1 MEQTNQSEN
10 KQIHIETERL
20 LLTPLQLSDAKDLL
34 YYRSKPDISAFL
46 SWKPQTIGEAEEY
59 IRKAHLISAN
69 TPESWYQLAVRIKD
83 SGALVG
89 DIGLH
94 FLGPQNQQVELGYA
108 VSDAYQGKGY
118 ATEAIKAV
126 LAFLFTTYTKHRIT
140 ASVDPQNSKS
150 IQLLKRVGMRQEA
163 HHLKSLWIDG
173 EWVDDIIFAVLRE
186 EWEQQLTIPFLHEK
200 V

>member
-20 LLTPLQLSDAKDLL
+20 LLTPLRLCDAKALL
-34 YYRSKPDISAFL
+34 SYRSRPGISAFL
-46 SWKPQTIGEAEEY
+46 SWKPQKIEEAEEY
-59 IRKAHLISAN
+59 IRKAVLISAN
-69 TPESWYQLAVRIKD
+69 TPESWYQLAVRVKD
-83 SGALVG
+83 SAALVG

-94 FLGPQNQQVELGYA
+94 FLGPHNQQVEIGYA

-118 ATEAIKAV
+118 ATESLKAV
-126 LAFLFTTYTKHRIT
+126 LDFLFSTYRKHRVT

-163 HHLKSLWIDG
+163 HHFKSLWIDG
-173 EWVDDIIFAVLRE
+173 EWVDDIIFAALRE
-186 EWEQQLTIPFLHEK
+186 EWK
-200 V
+200 